1 MDGNYPEP
9 LRPHVVEIRAAIDEI
24 KRVFGA
30 PGDHGYGTP
39 EGEAL
44 FRLFR
49 AQVALHN
56 ALFVPTGDA

>member
-1 MDGNYPEP
+1 MDGDFPEP
-9 LRPHVVEIRAAIDEI
+9 LRPHAVEMSAAIDEI

-30 PGDHGYGTP
+30 PGHHGYGTP

-56 ALFVPTGDA
+56 AMYVPTGAA